1 MKFEGFGRNILKV
14 CIDIQKQVAIHMYG
28 FDGIRR
34 GKYFGEEPV
43 GTAEVEVRVGKLK
56 NGQAAGKDEITGESI
71 KGGDDWVVDWMWR
84 LCNMAFESVVPEDWR
99 SAVNIPLYKSKG
111 ERTECKNYRGVSLM
125 SIVGKI
131 QYMRG
136 C

>member
-1 MKFEGFGRNILKV
+1 
-14 CIDIQKQVAIHMYG
+14 
-28 FDGIRR
+28 
-34 GKYFGEEPV
+34 
-43 GTAEVEVRVGKLK
+43 
-56 NGQAAGKDEITGESI
+56 
-71 KGGDDWVVDWMWR
+71 
-84 LCNMAFESVVPEDWR
+84 MAFESVVPEDWR